1 MSTIPDHLRP
11 IMVEIPV
18 TWTAEQALAVWEI
31 LDQMREKIWARYSSQ
46 LQELLA
52 EQRGYSAVDD
62 SDVGS
67 WEIDF

>member
-1 MSTIPDHLRP
+1 
-11 IMVEIPV
+11 
-18 TWTAEQALAVWEI
+18 
-31 LDQMREKIWARYSSQ
+31 MREKIWARYSSQ